1 MEERK
6 PAITIS
12 GPPGSGTTTAARL
25 IAAQT
30 GLDYV
35 NTGSIFRQM
44 ASEYQMSLGD
54 FGAYVAG
61 HPQIDQQ
68 LDLRQVELARHG
80 GIILEGR
87 LAGLLAQRDHI
98 RAFTLF
104 LNTDVGERARR
115 CSQRDEQNIMQAAR
129 LMAEREQLERERF
142 LKLYGLDLA
151 DTSGYNMVIDSGAYL
166 PEAIAMMVVTAYN
179 KWNNH
184 G

>member
-1 MEERK
+1 MGDRK

-44 ASEYQMSLGD
+44 ATEYQMSLSD
-54 FGAYVAG
+54 FGAYVAR

-68 LDLRQVELARHG
+68 LDLRQVELARRG

-87 LAGLLAQRDHI
+87 LAGLLAQRDYLL
-98 RAFTLF
+98 AFTVF
-104 LNTDVGERARR
+104 LNTDVNERARR
-115 CSQRDEQNIMQAAR
+115 CSQRDEQNIVQAAK
-129 LMAEREQLERERF
+129 LMEERELLERERF
-142 LKLYGLDLA
+142 LKLYNLDLA
-151 DTSGYNMVIDSGAYL
+151 NTSGYNMVIDSGEHG

-179 KWNNH
+179 KWKNH